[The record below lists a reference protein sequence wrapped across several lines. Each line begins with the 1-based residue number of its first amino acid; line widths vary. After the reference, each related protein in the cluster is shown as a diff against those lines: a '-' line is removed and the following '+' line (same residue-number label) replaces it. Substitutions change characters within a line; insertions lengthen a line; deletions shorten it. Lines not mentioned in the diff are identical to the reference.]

1 MTPELVERAD
11 RLIVSAPYNRRWS
24 EWARDN
30 GGKWDAGSM
39 AWVFHVEQR
48 QPVEEA
54 VARIFGLDCAAN

>member
-1 MTPELVERAD
+1 MSAELVERGD

-24 EWARDN
+24 EWAREN
-30 GGKWDAGSM
+30 GGRWDAGSM

-54 VARIFGLDCAAN
+54 VARIFGEDEA